1 MLFIKDYGSLNALV
15 SEFTQP
21 TISGL
26 LSSLKGKAITVFT
39 ESGGQSGGG
48 FTGLLLAV
56 GQTSIR
62 ILTKRPCTG
71 RNAPCCK
78 GQRKNALSEY
88 AVIPLDR
95 IVAVTY
101 RNI

>member
-1 MLFIKDYGSLNALV
+1 MLFIRDYGNLNALV
-15 SEFTQP
+15 SGLTQP

-56 GQTSIR
+56 GQSSIQL
-62 ILTKRPCTG
+62 LTKRPCTG
-71 RNAPCCK
+71 RNVQCFK
-78 GQRKNALSEY
+78 GQKKNVLSEY
-88 AVIPLDR
+88 AVIPLDH

-101 RNI
+101 KNI